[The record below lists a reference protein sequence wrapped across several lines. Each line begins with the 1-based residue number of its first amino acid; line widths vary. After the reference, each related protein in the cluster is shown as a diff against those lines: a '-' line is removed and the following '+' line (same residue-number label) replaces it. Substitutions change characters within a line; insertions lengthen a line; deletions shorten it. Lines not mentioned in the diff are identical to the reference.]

1 MKKKYFIR
9 LYRAHDLDLITFI
22 QTHRFNLN
30 HAIYVA
36 LTSFSNNEV
45 FIIAV
50 PPKRDVVASKLKRVY
65 SYTLVLDVEKDIKA
79 IQVLDKIKNGY
90 KNNFIKN
97 LLRLYLC
104 YPLAEAFLE
113 DEAEMAFFENQF
125 KEFKKNRRL
134 AEAGFE
140 KKARKKKLSR
150 PDGVNTKSGAV
161 SLTESPLTL
170 KEEQLINNIKPDGEN
185 SIILPKEQTLPEE
198 VSAKSLEDA
207 VEDDDETITNMFM
220 NINC

>member
-9 LYRAHDLDLITFI
+9 LYRAHDLDLITFV

-50 PPKRDVVASKLKRVY
+50 PPKRDVVVSKLKRVY
-65 SYTLVLDVEKDIKA
+65 SYTLVLDVEKDIKV
-79 IQVLDKIKNGY
+79 IQVLDKIKKGY

-113 DEAEMAFFENQF
+113 DETEMAFFENHF

-140 KKARKKKLSR
+140 KKMRKKKLSL
-150 PDGVNTKSGAV
+150 PDGVNRRSGAV
-161 SLTESPLTL
+161 SLTESPLTS
-170 KEEQLINNIKPDGEN
+170 KEEQLINNIKPDSEN
-185 SIILPKEQTLPEE
+185 SIILPKEQTSPEE
-198 VSAKSLEDA
+198 VSTKSLEDT
-207 VEDDDETITNMFM
+207 VEEDDETITNMFM

>member
-9 LYRAHDLDLITFI
+9 LYRAHDLDLITFV

-36 LTSFSNNEV
+36 LTAFSNNEV
-45 FIIAV
+45 FVIAV
-50 PPKRDVVASKLKRVY
+50 PPKRDIVVSKLKRVY
-65 SYTLVLDVEKDIKA
+65 SYTLILDVEKDIKV

-113 DEAEMAFFENQF
+113 DEAEMEFFENQF

-140 KKARKKKLSR
+140 KKRRKKKLTL
-150 PDGVNTKSGAV
+150 PDEVNRKSGAV

-170 KEEQLINNIKPDGEN
+170 KEEQLINNIKPDGKN
-185 SIILPKEQTLPEE
+185 SIVLPKEQMPPEE
-198 VSAKSLEDA
+198 VSTNSLEDSA
-207 VEDDDETITNMFM
+207 EDDDETITSMFM